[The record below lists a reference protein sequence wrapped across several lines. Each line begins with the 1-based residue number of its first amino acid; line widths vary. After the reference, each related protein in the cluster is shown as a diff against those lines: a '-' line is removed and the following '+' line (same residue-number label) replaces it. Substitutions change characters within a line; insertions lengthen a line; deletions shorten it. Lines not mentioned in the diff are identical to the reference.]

1 MANGDHGTSSEVLTL
16 PFALDSET
24 GAPLP
29 NEVEVLL
36 GWLSVIK
43 RAPLAHATRGD
54 RPVIDSLAKVYLPL
68 WVVSLGGRL
77 ALIDPLVD
85 RTSKVEY
92 REPNRIDGF
101 VERLQETH
109 RKVSMFRN
117 IREAYQN
124 AFPVSNASGSIEV
137 QGLITGSEVSAILQ
151 YARKAANGGLREFA
165 NPPALGEA
173 SYLAV
178 RGSIAS
184 VMRVFKSFS
193 EGLEELKLA
202 RSVLKVETESQLKG
216 LNDEVTALKS
226 EYTSEI
232 EATKDLADRTIQ
244 ALTKKRDDEIEI
256 IASRFT
262 EIKEMLISDLM
273 NMKKA
278 QSAILREEGYLRKI
292 AAASVA
298 SRLTPGSDMV
308 KLLLGDHASR
318 LRTMKDEASKIQVLV
333 DEIEKE
339 KGRELSAIKDLYDEL
354 IMAKSRVV
362 SDLQIELEVEVEK
375 RTAEVEELTELQQ
388 SLDKRFEG
396 VTLASEDYLK
406 KLDWTVPDNFGLK
419 GNAPLY
425 VAVYVGFSGADDR
438 PLLASSPGVFFSG
451 LPPMGTSFTLEE
463 RLKPVSSYLKTLVEL
478 HLLNKMQRERDFAR
492 KTQHL
497 VKSRD
502 LLPLLPNLIPVGLK
516 TAQDRGWVSETR
528 ARDIAS
534 FAAKYTPSPSNGVA
548 AHLAARE
555 SGP

>member
-1 MANGDHGTSSEVLTL
+1 MASGDHGISPEVLTL

-36 GWLSVIK
+36 GWLSVVRK
-43 RAPLAHATRGD
+43 VPLTRSAHAD
-54 RPVIDSLAKVYLPL
+54 RPPVDALAKVYLPL
-68 WVVSLGGRL
+68 WVVALGGRL
-77 ALIDPLVD
+77 ALVDPLTE
-85 RTSKVEY
+85 RSSKVEY
-92 REPNRIDGF
+92 REPSRIDGF
-101 VERLQETH
+101 VERLQATH

-117 IREAYQN
+117 ILEAYQN
-124 AFPVSNASGSIEV
+124 AFPVSNASKSAEV
-137 QGLITGSEVSAILQ
+137 QGLVTGNEVGAILQ
-151 YARKAANGGLREFA
+151 YARKVVNGGLRDFS

-173 SYLAV
+173 SYANVKGAV
-178 RGSIAS
+178 TS
-184 VMRVFKSFS
+184 VQRVFKSFS
-193 EGLEELKLA
+193 EGVEELRLA
-202 RSVLKVETESQLKG
+202 RSVLKVETESQVKSLS
-216 LNDEVTALKS
+216 DEIATLRT
-226 EYTSEI
+226 EYTQEI

-244 ALTKKRDDEIEI
+244 ALMKKRDDEIEI

-273 NMKKA
+273 NMRKA
-278 QSAILREEGYLRKI
+278 QSAILREEGYIRKI

-375 RTAEVEELTELQQ
+375 RTAEVDELSQLQH
-388 SLDKRFEG
+388 SLDGRFEG
-396 VTLASEDYLK
+396 VTLANEDYLK
-406 KLDWTVPDNFGLK
+406 RLDWTVPDNFGLK
-419 GNAPLY
+419 SPTPLY
-425 VAVYVGFSGADDR
+425 VAVYVGVSQVEEKA
-438 PLLASSPGVFFSG
+438 LVASSPGVFFSG
-451 LPPMGTSFTLEE
+451 LPPMGAAYTLEE

-478 HLLNKMQRERDFAR
+478 HLVNRMERERDFAR
-492 KTQHL
+492 RTVHL

-502 LLPLLPNLIPVGLK
+502 LGPLLPNLLPVGLK
-516 TAQDRGWVSETR
+516 TAQERGWVTEGR
-528 ARDIAS
+528 ARDIGALAS
-534 FAAKYTPSPSNGVA
+534 KFAQQPASGVT
-548 AHLAARE
+548 LAGR
-555 SGP
+555 GRTQG

>member
-1 MANGDHGTSSEVLTL
+1 MASGDHGISPEVLTL

-43 RAPLAHATRGD
+43 RASLSQTTRTGK
-54 RPVIDSLAKVYLPL
+54 PVVDALAKVYLPL
-68 WVVSLGGRL
+68 WVVSLGDRL
-77 ALIDPLVD
+77 ALVDPLMD
-85 RTSKVEY
+85 RSAKIDY
-92 REPNRIDGF
+92 REPSRIDGF

-117 IREAYQN
+117 ILEAYQN
-124 AFPVSNASGSIEV
+124 AFPVTNSSGSIEV
-137 QGLITGSEVSAILQ
+137 QGLVTGSEVGTILQ
-151 YARKAANGGLREFA
+151 YARKVSNGSLREFS

-178 RGSIAS
+178 RGAVSS
-184 VMRVFKSFS
+184 VQRVIKGFT
-193 EGLEELKLA
+193 EGVDELKLA
-202 RSVLKVETESQLKG
+202 RSVLKEETESQLKG
-216 LNDEVTALKS
+216 LNDEVATLKT
-226 EYTSEI
+226 EYNSEI

-244 ALTKKRDDEIEI
+244 ALMRKRDDEIEI

-262 EIKEMLISDLM
+262 EIKEMLITDLM

-278 QSAILREEGYLRKI
+278 QSAILREEGYLKKI

-318 LRTMKDEASKIQVLV
+318 LRTMKDESSKIQVLV

-362 SDLQIELEVEVEK
+362 GDLQIELEVEVEK
-375 RTAEVEELTELQQ
+375 RTAEVDELTEIQQ
-388 SLDKRFEG
+388 SLDRRFDG
-396 VTLASEDYLK
+396 ITLANEDYLK

-425 VAVYVGFSGADDR
+425 VAVYVGVSDGDDM
-438 PLLASSPGVFFSG
+438 PFLASSPGIFFSG
-451 LPPMGTSFTLEE
+451 LPPMGVAYTLEE
-463 RLKPVSSYLKTLVEL
+463 RLKPISSYLKTLVEL
-478 HLLNKMQRERDFAR
+478 HLVNRMQRERDFAR
-492 KTQHL
+492 KTIHL
-497 VKSRD
+497 VKSKD
-502 LLPLLPNLIPVGLK
+502 LAPLLPNLLPVGLK
-516 TAQDRGWVSETR
+516 TAQDRGWLTEGR
-528 ARDIAS
+528 ARDIGA
-534 FAAKYTPSPSNGVA
+534 FAAKYAPPPTSGVA
-548 AHLAARE
+548 VQGRTHV
-555 SGP
+555 